1 MFKFITVSLLS
12 VIGASYLTL
21 GIATYFT
28 LGYTTALVTAGVV
41 GLTLALGFIIP
52 VGKTFITGLALNG
65 LNGGTSGGY
74 NRVS

>member
-1 MFKFITVSLLS
+1 MFKFIVVSLLS
-12 VIGASYLTL
+12 VIGSGYLTL

-28 LGYTTALVTAGVV
+28 VGYTTALVLSGVV
-41 GLTLALGFIIP
+41 GLVLATGFIIP

-65 LNGGTSGGY
+65 LTGGTSGGY